1 MEVLK
6 ESKAEKLLS
15 TPKSHYEAIGK
26 KSEIRESSPSPLYY
40 CEQIADNQFMYMD
53 TSYPS

>member
-1 MEVLK
+1 MEVLR

-26 KSEIRESSPSPLYY
+26 KSEI
-40 CEQIADNQFMYMD
+40 
-53 TSYPS
+53 